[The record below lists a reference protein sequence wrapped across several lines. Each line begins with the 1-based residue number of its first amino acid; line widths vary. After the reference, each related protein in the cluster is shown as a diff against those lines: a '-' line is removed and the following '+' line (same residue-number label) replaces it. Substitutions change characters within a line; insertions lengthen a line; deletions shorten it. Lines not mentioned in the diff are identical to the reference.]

1 MDPLQDS
8 NISSF
13 GTGFSSPE
21 DTIISM
27 NSFLYWRLKVFLQ
40 HIVLKHYILTE
51 LTFMLETVQCSHI
64 LGICYFL
71 LQENVH
77 S

>member
-13 GTGFSSPE
+13 GTGFFIPRRYYHFYE
-21 DTIISM
+21 FIFI
-27 NSFLYWRLKVFLQ
+27 LEAEVFLQ

-71 LQENVH
+71 LQENVQ

>member
-1 MDPLQDS
+1 MDPLQGS

-40 HIVLKHYILTE
+40 HIALKPYILTE
-51 LTFMLETVQCSHI
+51 LTVMLETVQGSHI
-64 LGICYFL
+64 HGICYFL

-77 S
+77 T